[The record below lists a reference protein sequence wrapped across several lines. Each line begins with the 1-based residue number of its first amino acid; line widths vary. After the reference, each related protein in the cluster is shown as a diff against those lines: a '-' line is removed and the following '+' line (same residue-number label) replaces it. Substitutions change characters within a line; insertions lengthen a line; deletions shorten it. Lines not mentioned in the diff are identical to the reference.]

1 MGVLLSFASIR
12 THSKTPPEMSDYT
25 EMENDKEELPVLS
38 FEETR
43 VLGSLIEK
51 ELTTPE
57 YYPMTLNGLT
67 NACNQKNNRNPKS
80 NLQDEEVSRAI
91 EQLRT
96 KRLAYRV
103 DLVGSRVPKFQH
115 NVEKELDLIRAER
128 ALLAELLNRGPQTS
142 GELNTRGS
150 RMFSFDGLQDVDE
163 TLVDMSERSPALV
176 GLMEAIPGHKE
187 RRWFHHLAPPPKIEE
202 LDNGRNVFVPN
213 ADGRLDQVEVMITEF
228 KDLKEEVEALRYQL
242 RELSDNYR
250 QFRSHFE

>member
-1 MGVLLSFASIR
+1 
-12 THSKTPPEMSDYT
+12 MSDYT
-25 EMENDKEELPVLS
+25 EMENDKEVLTVLS

-115 NVEKELDLIRAER
+115 LSLIH
-128 ALLAELLNRGPQTS
+128 
-142 GELNTRGS
+142 
-150 RMFSFDGLQDVDE
+150 
-163 TLVDMSERSPALV
+163 
-176 GLMEAIPGHKE
+176 I
-187 RRWFHHLAPPPKIEE
+187 
-202 LDNGRNVFVPN
+202 
-213 ADGRLDQVEVMITEF
+213 
-228 KDLKEEVEALRYQL
+228 
-242 RELSDNYR
+242 
-250 QFRSHFE
+250 